1 MIIVWNEEVQDT
13 KVLHIMSV
21 QELIKINNDE
31 TKDQLQDTL
40 YIADNISVPEKKDI
54 KRCYWTN
61 FTLKTQKE
69 AQKLVNE
76 KKIIISP
83 KYKDSDFFVYNERT
97 NELVPFKKNDYLM
110 YEHGYFTFDG
120 IHYLSYDDNGIEI
133 SKFSY
138 TKDKEPSAKD
148 ILKTQKKPTII
159 KKKRS
164 QKKP

>member
-1 MIIVWNEEVQDT
+1 M
-13 KVLHIMSV
+13 
-21 QELIKINNDE
+21 QELIKINNEE

-40 YIADNISVPEKKDI
+40 YIADNIFIPEKKDI
-54 KRCYWTN
+54 KRCYRTN

-69 AQKLVNE
+69 TKRLSKE
-76 KKIIISP
+76 KKIVINP

-120 IHYLSYDDNGIEI
+120 INYLSYDDNGNEI

-138 TKDKEPSAKD
+138 SKDKEPSAKD
-148 ILKTQKKPTII
+148 ILKT
-159 KKKRS
+159 KKKNIVTKKKKS